1 MPLLPLYL
9 KKRGRKNIEYN
20 YNWHERFGVNLKNII
35 DKPII
40 WIHAV
45 SVGEVRAAARLIG
58 LIEEKYPQYQILVT
72 QMTPTGRATA
82 KSLYPNVILH
92 YIPYDL
98 PHAVINFYK
107 TFKPKIG
114 LIMETEIWPN
124 LIHYS
129 AKYRTR
135 LFLVN
140 ARLSTKSFRGY
151 NRVRFL
157 LKPILNKFTA
167 ILSQDQATYENFVKL
182 GFTGSGAIVGS
193 TKFDLNVDN
202 EHFIVAKELK
212 ETIGDK
218 KVVIFA
224 STRDGE
230 EKLII
235 NHIKNQSYLI
245 IIVPRH
251 PERFKLVEK
260 LLLEHKIKYIKR
272 SENKPLSLDTQVF
285 LGDSMGEM
293 FMYYAMSDLAV
304 MGGSLNDFGGQ
315 NLIEPIFLDKP
326 VILGPSTFNFA
337 KIAKDAVHDKCAI
350 QVENISECFDIID
363 RLLDSGKLEPQEN
376 NEEYKQM
383 VDNCKSFSKQFQ
395 GASRRIVDFISKY
408 I

>member
-1 MPLLPLYL
+1 MPLIPLYL
-9 KKRGRKNIEYN
+9 KKRGRKNCDYN

-45 SVGEVRAAARLIG
+45 SVGEVRAASRLIG
-58 LIEEKYPQYQILVT
+58 LIEEKYPKYQILVT

-82 KSLYPNVILH
+82 KSLYPNVMLH

-124 LIHYS
+124 LVHYS
-129 AKYRTR
+129 TKYQTP
-135 LFLVN
+135 LFLIN
-140 ARLSTKSFRGY
+140 ARLSTKSFTGY
-151 NRVRFL
+151 NKISFL
-157 LKPILNKFTA
+157 LKPILNKFSA
-167 ILSQDQATYENFVKL
+167 ILSQDQTTRDNFVKL
-182 GFTGSGAIVGS
+182 GFTGHIIVTGS

-202 EHFIVAKELK
+202 EHFILAKELK
-212 ETIGDK
+212 QAIGNI

-235 NHIKNQSYLI
+235 NQIKNQNYLI

-251 PERFKLVEK
+251 PERFKLVEQ
-260 LLLEHKIKYIKR
+260 LLIEHKIKYIRR
-272 SENKPLSLDTQVF
+272 SENKALSPDTQVF

-304 MGGSLNDFGGQ
+304 MGGSLNSFGGQ

-326 VILGPSTFNFA
+326 VILGPSTYNFA
-337 KIAKDAVHDKCAI
+337 KIAQDAIHDKCAI
-350 QVENISECFDIID
+350 QVADAGECFATID
-363 RLLDSGKLEPQEN
+363 RLFDSGKLKPEEN

-383 VDNCKSFSKQFQ
+383 VLGCKAFSKKFQ
-395 GASRRIVDFISKY
+395 GASQRILDFISKY